1 MLRNSVKFVNP
12 LLKRGTRSIITSST
26 KNTRSITVFNDSYK
40 IIDSRKKSVS
50 QSIVTFKRS
59 ISHEPEQLYT
69 KLSDTNDKNRDTIF
83 QYTWGTWLT
92 NDKLE
97 KSKRITKFS
106 IEGLTKVINSL
117 YQFSKTNSDTTNIID
132 PIKLEDQNINILP
145 NNATVSNLD
154 VLNSTEKQVYIKTVS
169 SIHEGKHHRVYK
181 LTTNIPNKDLILRIP
196 YMIDSPENISRRMQS
211 EIATQDFLNV
221 KLKID
226 TPKIFAYGLNSSNPL
241 GIPFVIQE
249 YINGDLLMK
258 RWDPLLEDE
267 SNGKPKQQLMD
278 VIDCVSDIYSKL
290 LSFEFQSI
298 GSIYFKKDIMNTD
311 YSDKIIEI
319 IDDRWCVGPI
329 IERNFWKDKQQPPSK
344 EQLGP
349 WDKNDVTSIIK
360 SLASVELA
368 NVKQRLAL
376 IEAGSSPEV
385 NKRDLLKE
393 QKGTFENMIDIS
405 SYLFT
410 NDVNSEVSQ
419 KIPNYADLIKPR
431 LFLPDLDP
439 MNIIMNSNDN
449 NKPYLID
456 FENTCIKPFIIQNSP
471 KFVEY
476 DGPKI
481 YNIKSEIPDY
491 DKLPDTEKAQ
501 CQFIYKRTRNQ
512 YLWEDALNKRQP
524 KLITSM
530 APPIKILRSPYIAM
544 SECKT
549 DDGYLIIDENLLQLK
564 TIWNDLFENKIVSKK
579 DFPLEFTKE
588 QIEKH
593 ISDINKLHQKLI
605 STPFAAT
612 KGWVPQDM
620 FDTLLSDGVIVPDED
635 GNYVIK
641 SQQKPTAS
649 EPSSSSSS
657 SSTKN

>member
-1 MLRNSVKFVNP
+1 MLRSSVKIFNP
-12 LLKRGTRSIITSST
+12 LLKRGVRNIISFSSNNIRSIVVANS
-26 KNTRSITVFNDSYK
+26 NYK
-40 IIDSRKKSVS
+40 IVGPRKSPFF
-50 QSIVTFKRS
+50 QAIVTIKRS
-59 ISHEPEQLYT
+59 ISDEPKQLYT
-69 KLSDTNDKNRDTIF
+69 KLSDTDDKNRDTIF

-97 KSKRITKFS
+97 KEKRVTKFS
-106 IEGLTKVINSL
+106 IEGLTKVINNI
-117 YQFSKTNSDTTNIID
+117 YQFSKTNPNTKNIIG
-132 PIKLEDQNINILP
+132 PIKLDNQNINILP
-145 NNATVSNLD
+145 NNTTVSNLNI
-154 VLNSTEKQVYIKTVS
+154 LNPDEKQVFIKTVS

-196 YMIDSPENISRRMQS
+196 YLVDSPENIFRRMQS
-211 EIATQDFLNV
+211 EIATQDFINI

-226 TPKIFAYGLNSSNPL
+226 TPKIFAYGLDSSNPV

-249 YINGDLLMK
+249 YISGDLLMK
-258 RWDPLLEDE
+258 RWDPLLDDE
-267 SNGKPKQQLMD
+267 PNGKPKQQLMD
-278 VIDCVSDIYSKL
+278 VIDCISDIYCKL
-290 LSFEFQSI
+290 LSFEFRSI
-298 GSIYFKKDIMNTD
+298 GSIYFKKDVMNTD
-311 YSDKIIEI
+311 YSDKISEI
-319 IDDRWCVGPI
+319 IDDRWCIGPI
-329 IERNFWKDKQQPPSK
+329 VERNFWKDKKQSPSK

-349 WDKNDVTSIIK
+349 WDKKDVTLIIK
-360 SLASVELA
+360 NLASVELE

-376 IEAGSSPEV
+376 IEAGSSPEID
-385 NKRDLLKE
+385 KIELLKE
-393 QKGTFENMIDIS
+393 QKRTFENMINVS
-405 SYLFT
+405 PYLFT
-410 NDVNSEVSQ
+410 SALNSEVSQ
-419 KIPNYADLIKPR
+419 KIPNFVDLLKPR

-439 MNIIMNSNDN
+439 MNIIINSKDG

-456 FENTCIKPFIIQNSP
+456 FENTSVKPFIIQNSP

-481 YNIKSEIPDY
+481 YNIKSEIPEY
-491 DKLPDTEKAQ
+491 EKLPDTEKAQ

-530 APPIKILRSPYIAM
+530 APPIKRLRSPYVAM

-564 TIWNDLFENKIVSKK
+564 TIWSDLFENKIVSRK

-593 ISDINKLHQKLI
+593 INDINKLHQKLI

-612 KGWVPQDM
+612 KGWVPQEM
-620 FDTLLSDGVIVPDED
+620 FDTLLNNGVIVPDEN

-641 SQQKPTAS
+641 SHQKPTA
-649 EPSSSSSS
+649 PASSSSSS
-657 SSTKN
+657 SKNQN